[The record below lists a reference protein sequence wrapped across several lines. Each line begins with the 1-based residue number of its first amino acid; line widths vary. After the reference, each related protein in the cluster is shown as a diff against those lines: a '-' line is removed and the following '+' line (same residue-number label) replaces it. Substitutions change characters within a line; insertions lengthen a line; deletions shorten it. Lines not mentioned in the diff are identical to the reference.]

1 MEKNPAV
8 KKKKKVSYV
17 PLWNKF
23 HDTQLSEKS
32 KVQDKTHSILPL
44 PEKGGKMRQCM
55 FSKMEE

>member
-1 MEKNPAV
+1 MMENNPAM
-8 KKKKKVSYV
+8 KKKIVSYV

-32 KVQDKTHSILPL
+32 KVQDKMHSILPL